1 VLLDTCVLSELQR
14 TRGNPAVREAVEGL
28 DSEDLFVS
36 VLSIGEIAKG
46 VALVK
51 DTGRRQKLAAW
62 LAELEHFHAER
73 LLPLDPE
80 TARIWGDFTA
90 LAQKAG
96 RPLAAVDGLI
106 AATAQRHGL
115 HVMTRNV
122 ADFEITKIQ
131 ILNPWA

>member
-1 VLLDTCVLSELQR
+1 MLLDTCVLSELQR
-14 TRGNPAVREAVEGL
+14 TKGNPAVREAVEGL

-51 DTGRRQKLAAW
+51 ETVRRQKLAAW

-73 LLPLDPE
+73 LLPLDLE